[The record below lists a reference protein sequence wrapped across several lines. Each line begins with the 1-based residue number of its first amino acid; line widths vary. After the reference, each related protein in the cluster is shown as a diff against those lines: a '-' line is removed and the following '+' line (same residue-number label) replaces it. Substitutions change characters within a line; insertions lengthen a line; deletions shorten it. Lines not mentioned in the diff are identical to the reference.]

1 MGSVSVMQIYNGCGF
16 HADEIYEWVCF
27 STQLYYCNIFVLFL
41 IPLMY
46 IFITVSHATQF
57 SNSRHELW
65 FTSFSA
71 LVEKVY
77 EVFIE
82 E

>member
-1 MGSVSVMQIYNGCGF
+1 MQIYNGCGF

-27 STQLYYCNIFVLFL
+27 STQLYYCSIFVLFP
-41 IPLMY
+41 ISLMY
-46 IFITVSHATQF
+46 MFTTVSHATQF
-57 SNSRHELW
+57 SNYHHELY
-65 FTSFSA
+65 FTSFST